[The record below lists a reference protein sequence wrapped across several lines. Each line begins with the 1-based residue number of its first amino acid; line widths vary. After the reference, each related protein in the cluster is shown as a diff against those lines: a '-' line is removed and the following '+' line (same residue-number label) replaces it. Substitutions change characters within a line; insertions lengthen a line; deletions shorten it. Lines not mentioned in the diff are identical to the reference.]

1 MGSKTSETKSWQA
14 GSGLGHRNGPV
25 QVGGTEKMRG
35 TAARAGR
42 ERRYQGGNM
51 ETEDRKNSWHLP
63 KMKRRISDYIH

>member
-35 TAARAGR
+35 TAARGRAG
-42 ERRYQGGNM
+42 EEIPG
-51 ETEDRKNSWHLP
+51 RKYG
-63 KMKRRISDYIH
+63 D